1 MLVALVAARLSLRS
15 RGVPLSKKIPAGVA
29 LRRAGHMAA
38 TTSAPVHVPVLLK
51 VAPTHSGNTPDHH
64 GRLTPKPLP
73 VTGRKDLASQAFG
86 AKSALGTGS
95 ERV

>member
-1 MLVALVAARLSLRS
+1 MGELEIDEQNRQTGNQDSVTGVRALC
-15 RGVPLSKKIPAGVA
+15 
-29 LRRAGHMAA
+29 
-38 TTSAPVHVPVLLK
+38 HVPVLLK